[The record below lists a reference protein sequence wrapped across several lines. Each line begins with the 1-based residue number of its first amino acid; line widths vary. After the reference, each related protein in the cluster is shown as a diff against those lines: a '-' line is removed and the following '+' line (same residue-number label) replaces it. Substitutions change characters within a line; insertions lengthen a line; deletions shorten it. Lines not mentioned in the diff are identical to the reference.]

1 MFCQRVIAFSV
12 IFIGALSIALPFHAF
27 MQKPSAQKPSAQKPS
42 GSRAAGQTAAKQ
54 PLKQLPLTNRDVI
67 RLAQAKVGDELIIAK
82 IKKSATNFD
91 LSTDGMLQLK
101 NAGISDH
108 VLKVMM
114 EPTSEP
120 DPPAQNATP
129 AIAPSATRTR
139 STTPAQ
145 PTNQAAIQP
154 KNSPADEPV
163 VHKSL
168 EKVATSAF
176 LIRPKPT
183 PPPPPRAVIRSAPT
197 NYGLYVEQDGKLM
210 PIGRIQTKV
219 QLSKW
224 RAILGTKV
232 PFVRQKIDINIPGAH
247 SDTRASAQRPA
258 FYAFFPP
265 SRDVSKYKLIH
276 CKITGQGFDQR
287 TVSNLSIMFS
297 REQNQ
302 DEIACDIGP
311 TDIKDLYRLTP
322 REDMPSGEYSFVE
335 GNPGAQASTNV
346 DIIDVWD
353 FGVDL
358 KDDKLG
364 VSAYLDRFSLVSK
377 GDVGFLN
384 WSKDEAQKIVDAH
397 AGTEDVRGSLQ
408 GWFKRQFATLGVY
421 WADEQFARAFA
432 RLEMLD
438 RNLTPEQATKLAAL
452 LMDTDQ
458 SHYYVMVTLGQK
470 IGSGR
475 LIGANEAERRM
486 RPFDSVLYNAKDDN
500 FIVPAKK
507 MEGLGGYA
515 GVWKVTFDRAAIKG
529 SLLSAGPEIFFEAR
543 LNQNLDLKAK
553 FKTEQITSKLAMLT
567 Q

>member
-1 MFCQRVIAFSV
+1 MRHNRVTVFSLCLLAGLIV
-12 IFIGALSIALPFHAF
+12 AAPFHAA
-27 MQKPSAQKPSAQKPS
+27 MQKRGPARTQTKPKP
-42 GSRAAGQTAAKQ
+42 AAM
-54 PLKQLPLTNRDVI
+54 TNQDVI
-67 RLAQAKVGDELIIAK
+67 RLAQAKIGDEIIIEK
-82 IKKSATNFD
+82 IRTSPVKFD
-91 LSTDGMLQLK
+91 LSTDGLLQLK
-101 NAGISDH
+101 NAGVSER
-108 VLKVMM
+108 VLKAMM
-114 EPTSEP
+114 NPTAAPEQT
-120 DPPAQNATP
+120 AQP
-129 AIAPSATRTR
+129 SSSATRDR
-139 STTPAQ
+139 TTTQPATQPATQ
-145 PTNQAAIQP
+145 PTTQP
-154 KNSPADEPV
+154 MTQPAPEP

-168 EKVATSAF
+168 EKVATGSAT

-183 PPPPPRAVIRSAPT
+183 PPPAPRAAVKAAPQ
-197 NYGLYVEQDGKLM
+197 NYGLYVEVGGQLK

-219 QLSKW
+219 QHSKW
-224 RAILGTKV
+224 RGLLATKV

-247 SDTRASAQRPA
+247 SDSRFEAQRPA

-265 SRDVSKYKLIH
+265 SRDVSKFKLIH

-302 DEIACDIGP
+302 DEILCDIGP
-311 TDIKDLYRLTP
+311 TEHKDLYRIMP
-322 REDMPSGEYSFVE
+322 REDLPSGEYSFVE
-335 GNPGAQASTNV
+335 GNPGAQAASNV

-364 VSAYLDRFSLVSK
+364 VSEYLDRFSLVSK
-377 GDVGFLN
+377 GDVAFLD

-397 AGTEDVRGSLQ
+397 AGSEDVRGSLQ

-421 WADEQFARAFA
+421 WVDEQFARAFA

-452 LMDTDQ
+452 LMDVDQ
-458 SHYYVMVTLGQK
+458 NHYYVMVTLGQK
-470 IGSGR
+470 LGSGK

-486 RPFDSVLYNAKDDN
+486 RPFDAVLYNAKDDD

-515 GVWKVTFDRAAIKG
+515 AVWKVTFDRSAIKG
-529 SLLSAGPEIFFEAR
+529 SLLSAGPEIYFESR
-543 LNQNLDLKAK
+543 LNQNLDLKVK
-553 FKTEQITSKLAMLT
+553 FKSDQITSKLAMAGR
-567 Q
+567 